1 MIKSTNYKRLAVGL
15 FLLTGTIS
23 TFGSYYI
30 IKPINYKG
38 LFMYNRDC
46 IIIRNFF
53 ILTCSLFLC
62 S

>member
-1 MIKSTNYKRLAVGL
+1 MIKSTNYKRLAIGL

-23 TFGSYYI
+23 TFGNYDI
-30 IKPINYKG
+30 MKLINYKG
-38 LFMYNRDC
+38 QSMSHRGN

-53 ILTCSLFLC
+53 TLICSLFQC